1 MTNNK
6 ANKSK
11 ILALILGLTMCISLM
26 LGIVFASPTNTVY
39 AAGTTFECIEINGDK
54 DVTSTDGT
62 YKYTAS
68 DKTLILKNYNGGQF
82 RLNDDAT
89 IVLQGN
95 NTITVDKT
103 SKKFGSSSYPYYAGI
118 DSNGAITITGSGSL
132 AINVETSDVKER
144 CYGIGVENGM
154 TINGGIPYRTAEK
167 QMQENIRQH

>member
-1 MTNNK
+1 MTHNK

-11 ILALILGLTMCISLM
+11 ILALILGLTMCLALM
-26 LGIVFASPTNTVY
+26 LGIVFASPTSMVY
-39 AAGTTFECIEINGDK
+39 AEGTTFECIEINGDK

-89 IVLQGN
+89 IVLQEN

-118 DSNGAITITGSGSL
+118 DSRGAITIAGSGSL
-132 AINVETSDVKER
+132 AINVETSDVKES
-144 CYGIGVENGM
+144 C
-154 TINGGIPYRTAEK
+154 
-167 QMQENIRQH
+167 